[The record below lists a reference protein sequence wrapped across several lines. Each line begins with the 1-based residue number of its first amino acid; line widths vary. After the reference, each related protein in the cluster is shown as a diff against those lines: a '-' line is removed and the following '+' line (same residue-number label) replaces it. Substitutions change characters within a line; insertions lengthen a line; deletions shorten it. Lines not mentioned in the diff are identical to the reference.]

1 MAVGPE
7 EVAEATLRHFGATEA
22 ADITDLDTL
31 RKALHD
37 RPRAEES
44 PVPIACVPTRRNITA
59 IYACKKK
66 GKGVGPDGVPGDLL
80 ATMPGQMARVLHPF
94 H

>member
-1 MAVGPE
+1 MKGAGALPMRKNTDGSMAVGPV

-44 PVPIACVPTRRNITA
+44 PVPIAC
-59 IYACKKK
+59 
-66 GKGVGPDGVPGDLL
+66 
-80 ATMPGQMARVLHPF
+80 
-94 H
+94 